1 MTSTF
6 RDFLQAQAKH
16 SRLHARAA
24 ASNSAIF
31 RSTAAKCLASAAGV
45 PDEND
50 AWMNAWM
57 NARMDEC
64 MDGCMDVDG
73 WMWSACMWMDVDGWM
88 WMDGSTK
95 LS

>member
-1 MTSTF
+1 LRITA
-6 RDFLQAQAKH
+6 LQQKLEDA
-16 SRLHARAA
+16 
-24 ASNSAIF
+24 
-31 RSTAAKCLASAAGV
+31 AAKCLASAAGV
-45 PDEND
+45 PDETD